1 MDKNIISSKENET
14 IKTIKKLKDKKYR
27 DLSNKYV
34 IEGIKLVEESI
45 IENAKIKKVIICEEL
60 LNLNNI
66 SREITEYI
74 SKSEKEDKAIYV
86 TTNVF
91 KSISEV
97 DSPQGIIMVMDKS
110 NENIDIDYNEDIIV
124 VLDDIQDPG
133 NMGTILRTLDSIG
146 LKQVIVS
153 KNTVDMY
160 NSKVIRST
168 MGAIFRIN
176 IFRENN
182 IEDILN
188 DLKSKEFK
196 LMITSPNTKSTIYD
210 VDYIKKVIVIGN
222 EGNGVRQSIID
233 MADEKVKIPMLG
245 NSESLNASVATG
257 IVLYEYVRQKL
268 K

>member
-14 IKTIKKLKDKKYR
+14 IKNIKKLKDKKYR
-27 DLSNKYV
+27 DLSNEYI
-34 IEGIKLVEESI
+34 IEGIKLVEEAI
-45 IENAKIKKVIICEEL
+45 IESVKIKKIIICEEL
-60 LNLNNI
+60 LNSSNI
-66 SREITEYI
+66 TKNITKYI
-74 SKSEKEDKAIYV
+74 DKSENKDKVIYV
-86 TTNVF
+86 TENVF
-91 KSISEV
+91 KNISEV
-97 DSPQGIIMVMDKS
+97 DSPQGIIMVIDKS
-110 NENIDIDYNEDIIV
+110 NENIDINFNEDIIV

-176 IFRENN
+176 IFIENN

-188 DLKSKEFK
+188 NLKLKDFK
-196 LMITSPNTKSTIYD
+196 LMITSPNTKTSIYD
-210 VDYIKKVIVIGN
+210 VNYIKKIIVIGN

-233 MADEKVKIPMLG
+233 IADEKVKIPMLG
-245 NSESLNASVATG
+245 KSESLNASVATG
-257 IVLYEYVRQKL
+257 IVLYEYVRQKM